1 MPASHGNPPTPSIRP
16 PARAQAFNEIK
27 PKITADGI
35 YKEPSRFVYGEV
47 MNTSDDF
54 IKAGSVV
61 DLKA

>member
-1 MPASHGNPPTPSIRP
+1 MSWRARRRP
-16 PARAQAFNEIK
+16 RY
-27 PKITADGI
+27 TADGI

>member
-1 MPASHGNPPTPSIRP
+1 MPSTRP

>member
-1 MPASHGNPPTPSIRP
+1 LSPSHAIAATAPS
-16 PARAQAFNEIK
+16 Q
-27 PKITADGI
+27 
-35 YKEPSRFVYGEV
+35 VYGEV